1 LGRRSDNKSGT
12 EAAAFRRYNATIEL
26 NHLRLGLAGGKRWRT
41 LDINGLSR
49 CATLCVCV
57 RSDKIDRRRAADV
70 EQVRYVVRANVEA
83 KRAGGRPKMA
93 VLSGHPAECTTSG
106 PSGSRRVSPTGRSD
120 QEANERY
127 ALKCVKG
134 VSGVAVPPG

>member
-1 LGRRSDNKSGT
+1 M
-12 EAAAFRRYNATIEL
+12 
-26 NHLRLGLAGGKRWRT
+26 
-41 LDINGLSR
+41 
-49 CATLCVCV
+49 CV